1 MSKKWFS
8 AMDNNCAAIKLRVW
22 LDVVFYGGAIVSIR
36 FEIEVDAVNWWR
48 VLDWVCLG
56 GLFVRKG

>member
-8 AMDNNCAAIKLRVW
+8 ARSNDCAAINLRVW
-22 LDVVFYGGAIVSIR
+22 LDVVFNDGAIASIR
-36 FEIEVDAVNWWR
+36 FEIESDAVNWWR

-56 GLFVRKG
+56 GLLIRNR

>member
-1 MSKKWFS
+1 
-8 AMDNNCAAIKLRVW
+8 MDNNCAAIKLRVW
-22 LDVVFYGGAIVSIR
+22 LDIVFYGGAIVSIR

>member
-8 AMDNNCAAIKLRVW
+8 ARSNDCAAVNLRVW
-22 LDVVFYGGAIVSIR
+22 LDVVFNDGAIASNR
-36 FEIEVDAVNWWR
+36 FEIESDAVKWWR

-56 GLFVRKG
+56 GLFDRRG

>member
-8 AMDNNCAAIKLRVW
+8 AINNNCAAVKLRVW
-22 LDVVFYGGAIVSIR
+22 LGVVFYDGAIVSIR
-36 FEIEVDAVNWWR
+36 FEIKVDAVNWWR

-56 GLFVRKG
+56 GLFFRK

>member
-1 MSKKWFS
+1 MLKKKFS

-36 FEIEVDAVNWWR
+36 FEIGIDAVNQWR

-56 GLFVRKG
+56 GLFVRK

>member
-8 AMDNNCAAIKLRVW
+8 AIHNNCAAVNLRVW
-22 LDVVFYGGAIVSIR
+22 LGIVFYDEAIVSIR
-36 FEIEVDAVNWWR
+36 FEIEIDAVNRWR

-56 GLFVRKG
+56 GLFVRK

>member
-1 MSKKWFS
+1 
-8 AMDNNCAAIKLRVW
+8 MDDNCAAVKLRVW
-22 LDVVFYGGAIVSIR
+22 LDVVFYGEAIVSIR